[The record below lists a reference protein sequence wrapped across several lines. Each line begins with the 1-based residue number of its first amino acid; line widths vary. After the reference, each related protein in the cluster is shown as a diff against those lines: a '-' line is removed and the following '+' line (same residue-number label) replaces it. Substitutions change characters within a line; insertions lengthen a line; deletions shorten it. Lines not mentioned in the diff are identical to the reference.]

1 MRLALKTH
9 RVVLVGVV
17 QLVAAVIASAFGD
30 TRLALP
36 GLGGDGPLSLLVA
49 LMATLTTAPALV
61 RAWPTERMNVAR
73 NAGLIS
79 IAMLCLQL
87 APAGVTAAI
96 FAVSGSSH
104 GIVYVGILL
113 WLLALQLS
121 TGVLVSATYQGI
133 APAVYVFLCALIG
146 RIDSAVQPWAWPL
159 ADPGVLAAIVV
170 GGGAF
175 GVALGLLAWLG
186 LHRDTSR

>member
-1 MRLALKTH
+1 MRLGLKTH
-9 RVVLVGVV
+9 RVIAVAMV
-17 QLVAAVIASAFGD
+17 QLAAAMIASAFGD

-61 RAWPTERMNVAR
+61 RAWPMERVNLAR
-73 NAGLIS
+73 NAGVIS

-87 APAGVTAAI
+87 IPAVATAAI

-104 GIVYVGILL
+104 GIVYVGMLL
-113 WLLALQLS
+113 WLLALQLL
-121 TGVLVSATYQGI
+121 TGVMLTATYQGI
-133 APAVYVFLCALIG
+133 APAVYVFLCALVG

-159 ADPGVLAAIVV
+159 ADPGVLEATVL

-175 GVALGLLAWLG
+175 AVAFGLLALLG
-186 LHRDTSR
+186 LHRDTRR